1 MQERYLGD
9 IHDFMKFFFIKF
21 LSLKFNKKIG
31 LNWYLINTDS
41 LGLKEKELKDGER
54 RNFLNNEYFK
64 NLDYKIF
71 NELLRLKEKNNRKI
85 KYFEKN
91 SHLKSYIKFFSEKI
105 ELQDRN
111 LWFQSSI
118 DYFKESDIV
127 FLDADNGLIVDSIR
141 DKSQKSKKY
150 IQLSELKKLYNA
162 GKTII
167 FTQFQ
172 SYSLKHHP
180 MLKKKVTQLKK
191 EVNLNVNCPIIRNRS
206 APNTFYI
213 SIAQKNHVNALK
225 NTISKF
231 SKTNNWTELI
241 KI

>member
-31 LNWYLINTDS
+31 LNWYLISTDS

-54 RNFLNNEYFK
+54 RNFLNNEYFR

-71 NELLRLKEKNNRKI
+71 NELLRLKKKKNRAI
-85 KYFEKN
+85 SFFEKK
-91 SHLKSYIKFFSEKI
+91 SHLKSYIMFFSEKI
-105 ELQDRN
+105 ESQDRN
-111 LWFQSSI
+111 LWFQSSMN
-118 DYFKESDIV
+118 YFTESDII

-141 DKSQKSKKY
+141 NKSKKSNKY
-150 IQLSELKKLYNA
+150 IKFCELKKLFNA

-172 SYSLKHHP
+172 SYSLKHYL
-180 MLKKKVTQLKK
+180 MLEKKLRK
-191 EVNLNVNCPIIRNRS
+191 
-206 APNTFYI
+206 
-213 SIAQKNHVNALK
+213 
-225 NTISKF
+225 
-231 SKTNNWTELI
+231 
-241 KI
+241 